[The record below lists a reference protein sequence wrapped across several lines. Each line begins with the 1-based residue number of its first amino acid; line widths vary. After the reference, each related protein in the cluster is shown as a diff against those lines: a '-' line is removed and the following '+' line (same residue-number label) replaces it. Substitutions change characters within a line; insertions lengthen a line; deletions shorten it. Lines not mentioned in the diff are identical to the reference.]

1 MKKGTDSV
9 IKLNTELE
17 INSPYYL
24 GSGILER
31 LVDKLTE
38 YNFDKLFL
46 INDPRV
52 YDLYGK
58 DLFKH
63 LKSNYCCDSIVLRE
77 GEIHKNMHSL
87 NSLCE
92 DLIKKEV
99 SKDSIL
105 IALGG
110 GVIGNIV
117 GLAAAL
123 IYRGIRFIEVP
134 TTMLAQT
141 DSVLSNK
148 QAVNGSRGKNLFGVY
163 YAPIFIWGD
172 VRLLIS
178 EGPRHIKSGLVE
190 SVKNGLISN
199 LRFLDYLEHK
209 LDGKEARYSEED
221 LMELVHRSI
230 LSKIEIIKEDPTEKK
245 RGIILEYGHTFGH
258 AIEKLSHGKTTHGE
272 GVAIGMAIAAEL
284 SQRLGFLKNGGV
296 KKHYYFL
303 AEKMGFDLSIPHDI
317 KIEDILNVIK
327 SDNKR
332 TGKGVKYVILEEIGK
347 VHNPDKD
354 FMVKVEDNLVIDT
367 LRNFV

>member
-1 MKKGTDSV
+1 VKKEINSL

-17 INSPYYL
+17 INSPYFL
-24 GSGILER
+24 GCGILER
-31 LVDKLTE
+31 LGDKLTE
-38 YNFDKLFL
+38 FSFDKLFV

-52 YDLYGK
+52 FDLYGK
-58 DLFKH
+58 NLFNQFK
-63 LKSNYCCDSIVLRE
+63 LNYCCDSIILSE
-77 GEIHKNMHSL
+77 GEIYKNMQTL
-87 NSLCE
+87 DFLCE
-92 DLIKKEV
+92 ELIKKEV

-110 GVIGNIV
+110 GVIGNVV

-172 VRLLIS
+172 VRLLLS
-178 EGPRHIKSGLVE
+178 EEPRYIKSGLVE
-190 SVKNGLISN
+190 SVKNGLIFN
-199 LRFLDYLEHK
+199 IQFLDYLEHK

-258 AIEKLSHGKTTHGE
+258 AIEKLSHGGVTHGE
-272 GVAIGMAIAAEL
+272 GVAIGMTIAAEL

-296 KKHYYFL
+296 KKHYSFL
-303 AEKMGFDLSIPHDI
+303 ADKMGFDLSIPRDI
-317 KIEDILNVIK
+317 KIEQILDVIK

-347 VHNPDKD
+347 VYNPDKD